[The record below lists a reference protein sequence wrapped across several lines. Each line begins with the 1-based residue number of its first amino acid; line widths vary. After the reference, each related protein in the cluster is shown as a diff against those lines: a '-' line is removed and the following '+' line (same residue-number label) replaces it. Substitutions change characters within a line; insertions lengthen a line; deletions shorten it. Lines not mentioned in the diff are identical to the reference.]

1 MSPTAVSCMKKSVKM
16 DIDRYYSLTDLE
28 DTDKNRTSKRILA
41 V

>member
-16 DIDRYYSLTDLE
+16 NIGRYYSLTDLE
-28 DTDKNRTSKRILA
+28 DTDKNCTSKRILA